1 MSYSFSA
8 SYGITREQWNQM
20 TTREQD
26 EFVWAQMREGRI
38 DAAPIQLTQGQL
50 EQIRQQRIEQE
61 RQRVEDAIQ
70 AYETSLSEIKDRV
83 LSSVDDDDGS
93 VEAYLD
99 QLIQSRSEAFVQ
111 DARGNMPDGIEA
123 VNTTYSETVRAKIP
137 ALLSEINALLGPS
150 VPALVSDIH
159 RRQLVQQSQA
169 QLEAVRTAERLRAQ
183 HIAEITNFVVKPGG
197 GIDLKKALRYLAEE
211 QAEPEEGSFE
221 DAARTFETWAGRVT
235 PLMQD
240 EALDVALRNRISA
253 KFQSVRA
260 AFDALGPDSRVDDR
274 LAALQMIK
282 DFEHVIND
290 ATYES
295 TERHQAYE
303 DYRVRVERA
312 NSRYGKNIPL
322 KQLYEIDDV
331 YEAADEAEAM
341 LENAMKDDYI
351 ERSINEV
358 MAARGIN
365 VTRYGVM
372 EGSGRPWRLM
382 FDPKQHKA
390 IGLLRSAKNDRLII
404 RVIQADPEEFS
415 DDPENPTVIKDM
427 KPQDQATVD
436 KVYRD
441 QVEFC
446 DFYKQFEEDLKA
458 YGITVPT
465 EGAGLTT
472 LPANPAAAVEIHP
485 HDYVPPTPSADAERR
500 LRNRRQA
507 SQLNQREMR

>member
-8 SYGITREQWNQM
+8 SYGITQEQWNQM
-20 TTREQD
+20 TTSEQD
-26 EFVWAQMREGRI
+26 EFVWDKMRESS
-38 DAAPIQLTQGQL
+38 QLAQAQR
-50 EQIRQQRIEQE
+50 EEIRRQRIEQE
-61 RQRVEDAIQ
+61 HQRVEEAIQ
-70 AYETSLSEIKDRV
+70 SYEGSLSEIRERV
-83 LSSVDDDDGS
+83 LASVEDDDGS
-93 VEAYLD
+93 VAAYLD
-99 QLIQSRSEAFVQ
+99 QLIKSRLDAFTK
-111 DARGNMPDGIEA
+111 DAHGNMPDGIEA
-123 VNTTYSETVRAKIP
+123 YNAAYAATVRAKIP
-137 ALLSEINALLGPS
+137 ALLAEINALLGPS

-159 RRQLVQQSQA
+159 RRQFVQQSQA
-169 QLEAVRTAERLRAQ
+169 QLEAVQTAERLRAQ

-197 GIDLKKALRYLAEE
+197 GVDLKKALRYLAEE
-211 QAEPEEGSFE
+211 QAEPGEGSFE
-221 DAARTFETWAGRVT
+221 DAAREFETWAGRVT

-240 EALDVALRNRISA
+240 EALDMALRNRISA
-253 KFQSVRA
+253 KFQNVRA

-274 LAALQMIK
+274 LAALQAIK
-282 DFEHVIND
+282 DFEHVIKS

-295 TERHQAYE
+295 TERHQVYE
-303 DYRVRVERA
+303 DYRARIERA
-312 NSRYGKNIPL
+312 NNRYGKNFPL

-331 YEAADEAEAM
+331 YEAADEAETM

-427 KPQDQATVD
+427 KPQDQATIG

-458 YGITVPT
+458 YGITVPA

-472 LPANPAAAVEIHP
+472 QPANPAAAVEIHP
-485 HDYVPPTPSADAERR
+485 HDYVPPTSSADAERR

-507 SQLNQREMR
+507 SQLKSREMR